1 MNLLKASI
9 DAAYSL
15 KNFKRTAEQ
24 AAEREDRIDLAP
36 AELWEP
42 QDQAVLDRLERE
54 IRIAKGETPLLDT
67 D

>member
-1 MNLLKASI
+1 MTLLKASI

-42 QDQAVLDRLERE
+42 LDQERLDRLELE
-54 IRIAKGETPLLDT
+54 IRIAQGETPLLNE
-67 D
+67 

>member
-9 DAAYSL
+9 DAARLLS
-15 KNFKRTAEQ
+15 NFKRTSEQ